1 MADVESVGMFLGHLL
16 LLLLIGEPEEVKK
29 RTWSS
34 RRGEH
39 LNGDPT
45 NRATCLSHFEVKKN
59 VTCHTLE

>member
-1 MADVESVGMFLGHLL
+1 MAHVKSVGMFLGHLL
-16 LLLLIGEPEEVKK
+16 LLLLISEAEEVKK
-29 RTWSS
+29 RTWRG

-45 NRATCLSHFEVKKN
+45 NRATCLSHFDVKKN